1 MGVWGMGVWGM
12 NVWEIGVWGM
22 DVWGMGECTVV
33 RDGCLAGHILTGI
46 MWWGMGMWWGILC
59 DGYIGG
65 NGCVCGGEGI
75 LWLGRYKIGNR
86 CEVENVEPILQ
97 RVCFYSNQLC
107 KIQ

>member
-1 MGVWGMGVWGM
+1 MGRWVSGEMGVWGMGVWGM

-46 MWWGMGMWWGILC
+46 MWWGILC

-65 NGCVCGGEGI
+65 NGCVWGGGYIVAGEI
-75 LWLGRYKIGNR
+75 
-86 CEVENVEPILQ
+86 
-97 RVCFYSNQLC
+97 
-107 KIQ
+107 